1 MDEPVDDR
9 FPARPYLCLMRI
21 GIVHTVGSPC
31 RCAEAVAEGLR
42 ALGHETLF
50 ADSEDIE
57 RRAPELVSK
66 SDLII
71 DHTDTFR
78 GRGLYRPLTRL
89 ILETHG
95 ARIAGSGSA
104 ALALADNKAATKAR
118 LTGAGITTPPGVVVS
133 GKDEELPEWLVPT
146 LVLKPVCEHMSRGLH
161 LAQTPEEARV
171 KLTGLLERFG
181 QPVIVETFI
190 PGREIA
196 VALLEGPDGPEVL
209 PPLEWLIGTRGLF
222 TQAYKMTEP
231 GPERDDAVR
240 ARLTEREAAELRN
253 LACRAF
259 KTLGLRDYAR
269 FDVRMSPGGTFFFLE
284 ANATPSLE
292 PLEAL
297 ALSARWAG
305 FDYPALVDRILASAL
320 RRHGAVPADRD
331 QPIRVDLPTGA
342 VFLEVPR
349 GVHRPPASSL
359 LLAELLDVR
368 QGETVLEMGC
378 GSGLLSIAA
387 AKLGAGS
394 VVATDV
400 DPLALSAALR
410 NARRN
415 GVGDRVEVR
424 PGSWYEAL
432 ERGRRFD
439 VIIATPPQTPGPT
452 PFGPRYGGADG
463 TKHLLHILEGA
474 PAFLE
479 PGRGRLWMLA
489 ITLANPPFLWR
500 ALRRKFRDVSLVRET
515 DRVFEAGEYDT
526 VEKGLFDYL
535 LKLRSE
541 KRSEFSDRGDGR
553 FVFRN
558 QVIRASGIR
567 P

>member
-1 MDEPVDDR
+1 M
-9 FPARPYLCLMRI
+9 
-21 GIVHTVGSPC
+21 
-31 RCAEAVAEGLR
+31 
-42 ALGHETLF
+42 
-50 ADSEDIE
+50 
-57 RRAPELVSK
+57 
-66 SDLII
+66 
-71 DHTDTFR
+71 
-78 GRGLYRPLTRL
+78 TRL
-89 ILETHG
+89 LLEARG
-95 ARIAGSGSA
+95 ARIVGSGSS
-104 ALALADNKAATKAR
+104 ALALADDKAATKAR
-118 LTGAGITTPPGVVVS
+118 LAEAGIPTPPGVVVS
-133 GKDEELPEWLVPT
+133 GNDEELPKWLVPP
-146 LVLKPVCEHMSRGLH
+146 LVLKPACEHMSRGLH
-161 LAQTPEEARV
+161 LARTPEEART
-171 KLTGLLERFG
+171 KLAGILERFG

-196 VALLEGPDGPEVL
+196 VAVLEGPDGPEVL
-209 PPLEWLIGTRGLF
+209 PPVEWLIDGRGLF

-240 ARLTEREAAELRN
+240 AEFTERELAELRN

-259 KTLGLRDYAR
+259 QALGLRDYAR
-269 FDVRMSPGGTFFFLE
+269 FDVRLSPGGSFFFLE

-305 FDYPALVDRILASAL
+305 LGYTALVERILASAL
-320 RRHGAVPADRD
+320 RRYGAIPAAGD
-331 QPIRVDLPTGA
+331 QVIRVDLPTGNL
-342 VFLEVPR
+342 FLEVPK
-349 GVHRPPASSL
+349 GVHQPPASSV

-368 QGETVLEMGC
+368 QGESVLELGC
-378 GSGLLSIAA
+378 GSGILSIAA
-387 AKLGAGS
+387 AKLDAGR

-400 DPLALSAALR
+400 EPAALSATLR
-410 NARRN
+410 NARAN
-415 GVGDRVEVR
+415 GVGDLVEVR

-432 ERGRRFD
+432 DPGGRFD
-439 VIIATPPQTPGPT
+439 VIIATPPQTPGPA

-479 PGRGRLWMLA
+479 PGRGRLWILA
-489 ITLANPPFLWR
+489 ITLANPPLLWR
-500 ALRRKFRDVSLVRET
+500 VLREKFRDVSLVRET
-515 DRVFEAGEYDT
+515 ERIFEAEEYEA

-541 KRSEFSDRGDGR
+541 KRSEFSDMGDGR

-558 QVIRASGIR
+558 QLILASGVR

>member
-1 MDEPVDDR
+1 MFDPIDKR
-9 FPARPYLCLMRI
+9 PPARHLLYLMRI

-42 ALGHETLF
+42 ALGHEALF
-50 ADSEDIE
+50 ADSEEIE
-57 RRAPELVSK
+57 LKAFELASK

-78 GRGLYRPLTRL
+78 GSGLYRPLTRL
-89 ILETHG
+89 LLEAQG
-95 ARIAGSGSA
+95 AKIVGSGSS
-104 ALALADNKAATKAR
+104 ALTLADNKAATKAR
-118 LTGAGITTPPGVVVS
+118 LAESGIPTPPGVVLS
-133 GKDEELPEWLVPT
+133 AKDEELPKWLTPPYVI
-146 LVLKPVCEHMSRGLH
+146 KPAHEHMSRGLH
-161 LAQTPEEARV
+161 LAQTQEEARS
-171 KLTGLLERFG
+171 KLTGILERFG

-196 VALLEGPDGPEVL
+196 VSILEGPDGPEVL
-209 PPLEWLIGTRGLF
+209 PPLEWLIGGRGMF

-240 ARLTEREAAELRN
+240 AELTERELSELRG

-259 KTLGLRDYAR
+259 QALGLRDYAR
-269 FDVRMSPGGTFFFLE
+269 FDLRLSPGGSFFFLE

-292 PLEAL
+292 PLEAFS
-297 ALSARWAG
+297 LSARWSGLSYAT
-305 FDYPALVDRILASAL
+305 LVERILSSAL
-320 RRHGAVPADRD
+320 RRYGVDRAARG
-331 QPIRVDLPTGA
+331 QGIRVDLPTGT
-342 VFLEVPR
+342 VFLEVPP
-349 GVHRPPASSL
+349 GVHQPPASSI

-368 QGETVLEMGC
+368 PGETVLEVGC
-378 GSGLLSIAA
+378 GSGILSIAA
-387 AKLGAGS
+387 AKLGAGR

-400 DPLALSAALR
+400 HPEALSATLR
-410 NARRN
+410 NAQAN
-415 GVGDRVEVR
+415 GVGDLVEVR

-432 ERGRRFD
+432 EGDERFD

-463 TKHLLHILEGA
+463 TKHLLDILEGA

-479 PGRGRLWMLA
+479 TARGRLWMLA
-489 ITLANPPFLWR
+489 ITLANPPLLWR
-500 ALRRKFRDVSLVRET
+500 ALRKKFRDVSLVRET
-515 DRVFEAGEYDT
+515 ERIFEAAEYEA
-526 VEKGLFDYL
+526 VEKGLFGYL

-541 KRSEFSDRGDGR
+541 KRSEFSNAGDGR

-558 QVIRASGIR
+558 QVIRASGVR
-567 P
+567 S

>member
-1 MDEPVDDR
+1 
-9 FPARPYLCLMRI
+9 MRI

-42 ALGHETLF
+42 ALGHETLV
-50 ADSEDIE
+50 ADSEEIE
-57 RRAPELVSK
+57 RRAHELASQ
-66 SDLII
+66 SDLVI

-78 GRGLYRPLTRL
+78 GRGLYRPMTRL
-89 ILETHG
+89 ILEAHG
-95 ARIAGSGSA
+95 ARIAGSGSS
-104 ALALADNKAATKAR
+104 ALMLADNKAATKAR
-118 LTGAGITTPPGVVVS
+118 LAESGIHTPPGVVVS
-133 GKDEELPEWLVPT
+133 GKDEELPEWLLPP
-146 LVLKPVCEHMSRGLH
+146 LVLKPACEHMSRGLY
-161 LAQTPEEARV
+161 LAQTPDEARA
-171 KLTGLLERFG
+171 KLREMLERFG

-196 VALLEGPDGPEVL
+196 VALLEGPDGPEIL
-209 PPLEWLIGTRGLF
+209 PPLEWLIGARGLF

-240 ARLTEREAAELRN
+240 ARLTGREIAELGN
-253 LACRAF
+253 LACRGF
-259 KTLGLRDYAR
+259 KALGLRDYAR
-269 FDVRMSPGGTFFFLE
+269 FDVRMSPGGSFFFLE

-305 FDYPALVDRILASAL
+305 LDYTTLVERILASAL
-320 RRHGAVPADRD
+320 RRYGAVPAARD
-331 QPIRVDLPTGA
+331 ESIRVDLPTGA
-342 VFLEVPR
+342 VFLDIPG
-349 GVHRPPASSL
+349 GVHQPPASSL
-359 LLAELLDVR
+359 LLAELLDVG
-368 QGETVLEMGC
+368 QGEAVLELGC
-378 GSGLLSIAA
+378 GSGILSIAA
-387 AKLGAGS
+387 AKLGAGR

-400 DPLALSAALR
+400 DPLALSATLR

-432 ERGRRFD
+432 DRERRFD
-439 VIIATPPQTPGPT
+439 VIIATPPQTPGLT

-463 TKHLLHILEGA
+463 TKHLLRILEGA
-474 PAFLE
+474 PAFLA
-479 PGRGRLWMLA
+479 PVQGRLWILA
-489 ITLANPPFLWR
+489 ITLANPPLFWR
-500 ALRRKFRDVSLVRET
+500 ALREKFRDVSLVRET
-515 DRVFEAGEYDT
+515 DRVFDAGEYDAL
-526 VEKGLFDYL
+526 EKGLFDYL

-541 KRSEFSDRGDGR
+541 KRSEFSDAGDGR

-558 QVIRASGIR
+558 QVIRASGVR